1 MKFSYNWLQTYFAE
15 PLPAPAELAEKITFH
30 SSEIEELVSL
40 PKDMVLDVKVLPDKS
55 PWLMS
60 HRGLA
65 KEISV
70 ILDKPLLNDLFKETV
85 QPKNSTKIS
94 VTRTA
99 AACDFYAAA
108 LLEGVKVGPTPT
120 WLRDSLEVIG
130 QRSIN
135 NIVDATNYV
144 MFELGQPLHAFDA
157 DKLTRSSDGR
167 YAIEIRNAQ
176 AGEEITTLTNEK
188 LTLLETDTV
197 ITDGTTR
204 QPIGIAGVKGG
215 QLAAV
220 EEGTVNI
227 LIESAHFDRV
237 AVRNTS
243 KRLRLQTDAA
253 KRYENGISVAVAP
266 IAFNRVIDLIIEVAG
281 GVCTAETFSGDY
293 GVTIPVVNC
302 SLEKINSVL
311 GLKMSENE
319 VSEIL
324 NRFGYQYEWVNG
336 VVTVTPPFERDDIV
350 IPEDLVEEIGRV
362 YGLDKIVTIAPV
374 PVIVKEFNIRHYYA
388 EKIRTALTELG
399 FSEIYTSSF
408 RNKDIVKLENA
419 LASDKEYLR
428 STLTTNL
435 REACERNI
443 PHRDLLGLT
452 AVKLFEI
459 GTVFGVESEEFRVA
473 LVLQTGTSFK
483 EKVDGPLLKEVME
496 ALSSVLGL
504 SPELIYCVDGMIE
517 FSLDGILTKLPPPIE
532 YEKVVKILENQYQP
546 FSMYPAMSRD
556 IAMWVP
562 EVVLEDD
569 ILVTLQSSAGTQ
581 CVRIT
586 HLDTFTKENRTSYA
600 FRLVFQSKEKTLTDV
615 EVQEYMEAV
624 YKSVRNK
631 GWEVR

>member
-15 PLPAPAELAEKITFH
+15 PLPTPAELAEEITFH
-30 SSEIEELVSL
+30 SSEIEEIIKLSHDTL
-40 PKDMVLDVKVLPDKS
+40 LDVKVLPDKS

-65 KEISV
+65 KEISI
-70 ILDKPLLNDLFKETV
+70 ILDKPLRKDSFQETV
-85 QPKNSTKIS
+85 PVKNSAKIS
-94 VTRTA
+94 VIRTSST
-99 AACDFYAAA
+99 CDFYAAA
-108 LLEGVKVGPTPT
+108 LLEGVKVGPSPA
-120 WLRDSLEVIG
+120 WLKAALEAIG

-144 MFELGQPLHAFDA
+144 MFDLGQPLHAFDA
-157 DKLTRSSDGR
+157 AKLTMANDGQ
-167 YAIEIRNAQ
+167 YVIEIRNAQ

-188 LTLLETDTV
+188 LTLLETDTI
-197 ITDGTTR
+197 ITDGVTR

-220 EEGTVNI
+220 EEGTLNI

-237 AVRNTS
+237 AIRNTA

-253 KRYENGISVAVAP
+253 KRYENGISVGIAP
-266 IAFNRVIDLIIEVAG
+266 IAFSRVIALIIEVAG
-281 GVCTAETFSGDY
+281 GVCTAETFSGDFD
-293 GVTIPVVNC
+293 VTMPVVSC
-302 SLEKINSVL
+302 PLVKINSVL
-311 GLKMSENE
+311 GLKLSETE
-319 VSEIL
+319 VNEIL
-324 NRFGYQYEWVNG
+324 NRFGYQYEWVG
-336 VVTVTPPFERDDIV
+336 EVVSVTPPFERDDIA
-350 IPEDLVEEIGRV
+350 IPEDLIEEIGRV
-362 YGLDKIVTIAPV
+362 YGLNKVMAIAPV
-374 PVIVKEFNIRHYYA
+374 SAIVREFNARHYYA

-408 RNKDIVKLENA
+408 RSKDIVKLENA

-443 PHRDLLGLT
+443 SHRDLLGLT

-459 GTVFGVESEEFRVA
+459 GTVFADESEEFRVA
-473 LVLQTGTSFK
+473 LVVQTGTAFK
-483 EKVDGPLLKEVME
+483 EKVDGLLLKEAKE

-504 SPELIYCVDGMIE
+504 APELLYSSDGMIE
-517 FSLDGILTKLPPPIE
+517 FSLDDILTKLPSPTE
-532 YEKVVKILENQYQP
+532 YEMFAKIPENKYQS
-546 FSMYPAMSRD
+546 FSLYPAIARD

-562 EVVLEDD
+562 EVVSEEVIAEALR
-569 ILVTLQSSAGTQ
+569 LAAGSL

-586 HLDTFTKENRTSYA
+586 HLDTFTKEGRTSYA

-615 EVQEYMEAV
+615 EVQEYMDAV
-624 YKSVRNK
+624 YQSVKNK